1 MCISCTY
8 WYVSLY
14 AKGLLKWSQVF
25 VFGRWWY
32 HTQKN
37 NVWYTLLL
45 CHVKLTMSKYTHLME
60 MYGKV
65 NYVCQMCATQRYGNE
80 NRSRSES
87 ICVYRT
93 QLKPFG
99 LDKAG
104 KLVRRKVFFFI
115 YDRTQISVDFCL
127 VDGDFTWHI
136 RMPSNTLVASYNYS
150 LYSYISNLCEDQR
163 QHLHTSW
170 WCANDD
176 RHWSAN
182 PTKIGVSN
190 STELLLS

>member
-1 MCISCTY
+1 MWSDYSRWYDDANEYVCELLMCISCTY

-104 KLVRRKVFFFI
+104 KLVRRKVFFLFTI
-115 YDRTQISVDFCL
+115 GHKFRWIFVWSMVISLGTLECHQI
-127 VDGDFTWHI
+127 H
-136 RMPSNTLVASYNYS
+136 
-150 LYSYISNLCEDQR
+150 
-163 QHLHTSW
+163 
-170 WCANDD
+170 
-176 RHWSAN
+176 
-182 PTKIGVSN
+182 
-190 STELLLS
+190 